1 MRIESDFNVVLRRN
15 RQERPENGNYVA
27 VAMCMSTSWNNANV
41 HLQTNW
47 LLANA
52 RSKGY
57 DTDMTKKESF
67 SEQLRR
73 AIRESE
79 LTRYQIWQR
88 TGILQ
93 SVLSRF
99 VNGGSVSLDTA
110 DKLVELL
117 GLELAAK
124 DKSAK
129 KRKTRGS

>member
-1 MRIESDFNVVLRRN
+1 M
-15 RQERPENGNYVA
+15 
-27 VAMCMSTSWNNANV
+27 
-41 HLQTNW
+41 
-47 LLANA
+47 
-52 RSKGY
+52 
-57 DTDMTKKESF
+57 KKELF
-67 SEQLRR
+67 SERLRR

-117 GLELAAK
+117 GLELVAK
-124 DKSAK
+124 GQPTK
-129 KRKTRGS
+129 KRKKARE